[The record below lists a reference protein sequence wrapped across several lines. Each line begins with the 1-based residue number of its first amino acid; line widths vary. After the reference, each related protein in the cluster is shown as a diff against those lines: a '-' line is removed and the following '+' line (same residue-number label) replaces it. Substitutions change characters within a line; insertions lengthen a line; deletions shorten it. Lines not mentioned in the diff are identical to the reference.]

1 MKAFLKILLMILLA
15 VQAIAQDIS
24 TEEEIERRNPK
35 VHEKIKAARIA
46 FITDKVALTPD
57 QAEKFWPLYHE
68 FTKKRKELRKE
79 LKEALIEGKNREDL
93 PAIDLKLRQQE
104 LDLEKKYSN
113 QFLKVISPEQL
124 INLHEA
130 EHEFKRLLLRRIQ
143 QRQNNQQQKRRL
155 NQNR

>member
-1 MKAFLKILLMILLA
+1 MILLA